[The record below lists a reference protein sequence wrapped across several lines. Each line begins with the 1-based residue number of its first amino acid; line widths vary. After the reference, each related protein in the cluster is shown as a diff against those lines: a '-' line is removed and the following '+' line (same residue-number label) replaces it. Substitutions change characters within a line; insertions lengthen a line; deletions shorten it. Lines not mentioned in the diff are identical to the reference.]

1 MTYQFEKIV
10 INSSFGKL
18 ATNSTD
24 FNEKTLPE
32 IKEAIAAITG
42 QSGQERK
49 ARISIAGFKIREG
62 MIIAL
67 KVTLRRKKMQQFLD
81 RVINIVMPRIRDFR
95 GIPKSSVDEH
105 GNLTFGI
112 KEHIVFPEIVLEK
125 SRTNFGLEITI
136 VPRKRMKRAEGL
148 EFYTKI
154 GIPFEKE
161 KVIANKR
168 AR

>member
-1 MTYQFEKIV
+1 MTYLFEKIV
-10 INSSFGKL
+10 VNTSFGKL
-18 ATNSTD
+18 ATNSSD

-32 IKEAIAAITG
+32 IKEAVAAITG
-42 QSGQERK
+42 QAPQERK

-81 RVINIVMPRIRDFR
+81 RVIHIAMPRIRDFR
-95 GIPKSSVDEH
+95 GIPKSCIDEH

-125 SRTNFGLEITI
+125 AKTNFGIEATL
-136 VPRKRMKRAEGL
+136 VPRKRMKRAEAL
-148 EFYTKI
+148 EFYKKI

-161 KVIANKR
+161 AKAAKKYK
-168 AR
+168 

>member
-18 ATNSTD
+18 ATNSSD

-42 QSGQERK
+42 QAGQERK
-49 ARISIAGFKIREG
+49 ARISISGFKIREG

-95 GIPKSSVDEH
+95 GISKTSIDEH

-125 SRTNFGLEITI
+125 SRTNFGIEITV
-136 VPRKRMKRAEGL
+136 VPRKRMKRAEAL

-161 KVIANKR
+161 AKLKKGK
-168 AR
+168 

>member
-1 MTYQFEKIV
+1 MTYLFEKIV
-10 INSSFGKL
+10 VNSSFGKL

-32 IKEAIAAITG
+32 IKEAISAITG
-42 QSGQERK
+42 QAPQERK

-81 RVINIVMPRIRDFR
+81 RVIGIVLPRVRDFR
-95 GIPKSSVDEH
+95 GIPKSCIDEH

-125 SRTNFGLEITI
+125 SRTNFGIEITI
-136 VPRKRMKRAEGL
+136 VPRKRMKRDEAL

-154 GIPFEKE
+154 GMPFEKE
-161 KVIANKR
+161 AKVKKFK
-168 AR
+168 